1 MNDTRETA
9 PPAELMITRMFNAP
23 PSAVYDAWT
32 KADLLKQWFAP
43 QPWKVSQ
50 AELDVRPGG
59 ASLIVMDDGEGNQ
72 FPSRGVYLDVVEN
85 ERIVF
90 TDAYTEAWQ
99 PSQKAF
105 ATMIVTFEEV
115 EGGTRYTARARHWST
130 EDREMHVNMGFEAGW
145 SICADQLGAL
155 LNQKRAGQ

>member
-1 MNDTRETA
+1 MSDVTDTTQ
-9 PPAELMITRMFNAP
+9 PAELMITRMFDVP
-23 PSAVYDAWT
+23 PAAVYDAWT
-32 KADLLKQWFAP
+32 QADLLKQWFAP
-43 QPWKVSQ
+43 HPWTVSN

-59 ASLIVMDDGEGNQ
+59 TSLIVMNDGQGNE

-105 ATMIVTFEEV
+105 ATIIVTFEAV
-115 EGGTRYTARARHWST
+115 GRGTRYTARARHWSAA
-130 EDREMHVNMGFEAGW
+130 DREMHVNMGFEAGW
-145 SICADQLGAL
+145 SMCADQLGAL
-155 LNQKRAGQ
+155 LDKKRAGQ